1 MCAFS
6 RSKDFFLVVISL
18 TRATQILV
26 RTCHTTKCYKH
37 NDRNK
42 KTQQQNKFQTRMSQ
56 WPATPAAIIQM
67 VTSDKSWHVT
77 VLSTEQLLQKTKGW
91 NRRMVAK
98 HEYSKRFPWNQLK
111 RSQKHKTKRENEP
124 GLLVNSTSILT
135 SKICLWQR
143 TIIRIVKEGRGWLC
157 PTTHCLVI
165 LPDSSDSVS
174 GVSRYCYLVSDT
186 HGGAF
191 QVWHPWQR
199 VYNSFFGGDTT
210 HSYHWL
216 ALGGETLPAQVN
228 TIRWQ
233 RAHTLTLYI
242 HIYI

>member
-56 WPATPAAIIQM
+56 WPATPAAIIQT

-77 VLSTEQLLQKTKGW
+77 LLATEQLLQKTKGW

-111 RSQKHKTKRENEP
+111 RSQRHKTKRGGRTGITCELNVHP
-124 GLLVNSTSILT
+124 DIKDMSVTKNNNKNSKGRQGLTVSHYSLFSYPTWLIWQCQWCEQIL
-135 SKICLWQR
+135 L
-143 TIIRIVKEGRGWLC
+143 
-157 PTTHCLVI
+157 
-165 LPDSSDSVS
+165 S
-174 GVSRYCYLVSDT
+174 GV
-186 HGGAF
+186 G
-191 QVWHPWQR
+191 
-199 VYNSFFGGDTT
+199 
-210 HSYHWL
+210 
-216 ALGGETLPAQVN
+216 
-228 TIRWQ
+228 
-233 RAHTLTLYI
+233 HTRRGFLSLTLLATCL
-242 HIYI
+242 